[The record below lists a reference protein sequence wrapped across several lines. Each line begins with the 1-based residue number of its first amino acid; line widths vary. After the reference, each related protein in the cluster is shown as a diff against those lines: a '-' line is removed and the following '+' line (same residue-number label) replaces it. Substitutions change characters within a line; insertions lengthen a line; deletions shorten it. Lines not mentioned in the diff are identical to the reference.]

1 MNFKLTEDLKDKV
14 VEFYLSRP
22 MSLDTAS
29 YKFRICKPKIVEI
42 LKSRNIEIY
51 TKNQIFNPNFDERY
65 FQNIDSEIKA
75 YFLGLIFTD
84 GNVFIKENECSK
96 KITQVSLT
104 LKDEDR
110 YILEILRK
118 ELKTNRVITSDNRG
132 SLTLSVRSNLMGED
146 LKKYNIVPNKS
157 LTIHFPEIDE
167 NLKKYFN
174 HFLRGIFDGDGSIQF
189 RIGDKRVKY
198 SVGLSAGNPIVLEQI
213 RDILVD
219 ELKLF
224 PVSVYEYSNKYT
236 CMLTWQS
243 AKDMFKICEYLYKDS
258 TIYLERKR
266 KIYDDFKQY
275 YFTR

>member
-22 MSLDTAS
+22 MSLDTVS

-110 YILEILRK
+110 YILEILKK

-157 LTIHFPEIDE
+157 LTIRFPEIDG
-167 NLKKYFN
+167 NLKKYNEGYPKFWKKEHQIKIYANEFLPIGFN
-174 HFLRGIFDGDGSIQF
+174 IKHKQDALL
-189 RIGDKRVKY
+189 KY
-198 SVGLSAGNPIVLEQI
+198 SE
-213 RDILVD
+213 
-219 ELKLF
+219 ELLKVMK
-224 PVSVYEYSNKYT
+224 PNKTHQFYWEKT
-236 CMLTWQS
+236 
-243 AKDMFKICEYLYKDS
+243 
-258 TIYLERKR
+258 KR
-266 KIYDDFKQY
+266 KSSKPHHPCENDVSLPSEIRGKHFDSWTDLARFLGYDK
-275 YFTR
+275 